1 MLASLP
7 PEAAA
12 AGSSSL
18 NTISPLYVGLSILS
32 FAFPAAATVLKERIF
47 KQAAQQMGGRQL
59 DVLVVNSFCSAAQ
72 VRNYGSLWVVAAEL
86 CAKGCSPAL
95 TTCSG

>member
-7 PEAAA
+7 PEAAT
-12 AGSSSL
+12 AGSSL
-18 NTISPLYVGLSILS
+18 PTISPLYVGLSILS

-47 KQAAQQMGGRQL
+47 RQAAQQMGGRQL

-72 VRNYGSLWVVAAEL
+72 VRVWGGL
-86 CAKGCSPAL
+86 
-95 TTCSG
+95 